1 MEKPIYLDNHAT
13 TQTDPR
19 VLDAMLPFFC
29 RQYGNAGSTSHA
41 FGWAVQAAVDQ
52 ARQSIGQQ
60 IGAQAREI
68 IFTSGATE
76 SNNLA
81 IRGVCERTRRRG
93 NHAISVATEHRAVL
107 DPLARL
113 EKHGFEVTLLPVRPH
128 GHEDAGTIDVEQLAA
143 AIRDDTVLV
152 SVMAANNEI
161 GVLQPMEEIGRCC
174 RQRGVVFHTDATQAV
189 GKIPVDVER
198 WQVDLMSFSG
208 HKIYGPKGIGALFVR
223 RRTPRVRLESQI
235 DGGRQ
240 EYGFRSGTANVPGI
254 VGLAKAL
261 ELCRDEGLD
270 ESSRLA
276 HLRDHLYDGLR
287 QRIAG
292 ISLNGPTLQLTHLRL
307 PGNLNCCFGDVDG
320 EALMMNMRD
329 LAVSSGSACSSAD
342 PTPSHVLQALGL
354 NTDQTRASLRFG
366 LGRFNTLE
374 QVEFAI
380 QSVVAATHHL
390 RQLHGSDQA

>member
-1 MEKPIYLDNHAT
+1 MEHPVYLDNHAT

-29 RQYGNAGSTSHA
+29 QHYGNAGSSSHA
-41 FGWAVQAAVDQ
+41 FGWAAKAAVDQ
-52 ARQSIGQQ
+52 ARESIGQQ

-81 IRGVCERTRRRG
+81 IRGVCERGRRRG
-93 NHAISVATEHRAVL
+93 NHVISVATEHRAVL

-113 EKHGFEVTLLPVRPH
+113 EKHGFQVTLLPVRPH
-128 GHEDAGTIDVEQLAA
+128 GREDAGTVDVEQLAA

-161 GVLQPMEEIGRCC
+161 GVLQPLEAIGRCC
-174 RQRGVVFHTDATQAV
+174 RERGVVFHTDAAQAV
-189 GKIPVDVER
+189 GKMPVDVDR
-198 WQVDLMSFSG
+198 WQADLMSFSA

-261 ELCRDEGLD
+261 ELCSEEGSA
-270 ESSRLA
+270 EHTRLTE
-276 HLRDHLYDGLR
+276 LRDHLFHGL
-287 QRIAG
+287 QREIPGIA
-292 ISLNGPTLQLTHLRL
+292 LNGPALQHAHLRL

-354 NTDQTRASLRFG
+354 DADQTRASLRFG
-366 LGRFNTLE
+366 LGRFNTPE
-374 QVEFAI
+374 QIEFAVA
-380 QSVVAATHHL
+380 SVVAAVRNL
-390 RQLHGSDQA
+390 RQLHGTDQA